1 MRSTPRASWQQLGV
15 VSATESG
22 GQLDDAGAVR
32 AKHDLGVCGA
42 VLDAERAGG
51 ATGGLGRLSCPAG
64 CRPGVRERHT
74 ERGRLGREA
83 IGDRQRM
90 EHAVRREPVDGHL
103 RPLDELFDEARAG
116 ARALDRRSDR
126 CFQLFGSAHEREPAL
141 ALPIWRLQHAWVSDL
156 GRRRP
161 GGRDIHGDRR
171 TRLGDARL
179 GEPLPLPD
187 LGHGEGGGLGR
198 DRVREPE
205 PSCEPGRDRH
215 RPVDSRCHDPIRKLG
230 AGEAV
235 ESFLVLGRDDG
246 AAIGVGEAGRRG
258 VAIARDHE
266 EPALAGGGEQPELG
280 GPGAEDK
287 KTGRHGEANVAGAAS
302 VAPAATGPTAAT
314 IRHIRAAG
322 PTLATGP
329 PASLAPDGMSPK
341 DTAEGGRRREA
352 GPGPRKPTRV
362 EACGRARCATR
373 TGCGTREGVSTAP
386 GTSPRHGGSPP
397 LPA

>member
-1 MRSTPRASWQQLGV
+1 M
-15 VSATESG
+15 
-22 GQLDDAGAVR
+22 
-32 AKHDLGVCGA
+32 
-42 VLDAERAGG
+42 
-51 ATGGLGRLSCPAG
+51 
-64 CRPGVRERHT
+64 
-74 ERGRLGREA
+74 
-83 IGDRQRM
+83 
-90 EHAVRREPVDGHL
+90 
-103 RPLDELFDEARAG
+103 
-116 ARALDRRSDR
+116 
-126 CFQLFGSAHEREPAL
+126 
-141 ALPIWRLQHAWVSDL
+141 
-156 GRRRP
+156 
-161 GGRDIHGDRR
+161 
-171 TRLGDARL
+171 
-179 GEPLPLPD
+179 
-187 LGHGEGGGLGR
+187 
-198 DRVREPE
+198 REPE

-302 VAPAATGPTAAT
+302 VAPATTGPTAAT

-362 EACGRARCATR
+362 ELAAELDAL
-373 TGCGTREGVSTAP
+373 RERVAALEKE
-386 GTSPRHGGSPP
+386 SPRLPARPLATEDLLPSLRELAMDGGGSSAAAGTVMYAGVGPRDDGEVAWQIARRWEDVLAVDRTRSSRALGALGSPARLDIVGELLTGPLSRRDLRGSSAGRPP
-397 LPA
+397 ASSTTTCGSCSRRGSWSNPAGASTRFRINTSSRS